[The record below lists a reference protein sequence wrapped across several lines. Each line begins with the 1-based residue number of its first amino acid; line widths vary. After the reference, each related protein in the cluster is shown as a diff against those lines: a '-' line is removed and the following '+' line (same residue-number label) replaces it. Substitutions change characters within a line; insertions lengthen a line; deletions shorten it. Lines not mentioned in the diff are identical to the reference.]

1 LTARVE
7 TPVSSP
13 SGAVV
18 PLRYVVGA
26 LVVLGALAA
35 LPLGGPIVLAIW
47 TATLLEPLTTRW
59 AKRFG
64 GRGRAAGLLTVL
76 VVVVILVPLVVT
88 GVSLAAAAVDLMTKL
103 RGTKQS
109 SDIVGMLVPSEL
121 GPSLEHLNPQRIAA
135 FARRHGAD
143 ALQTAQAALGALTAG
158 VIGLVIYVFGVF
170 ECIANGPRAVAWL
183 RQRSLV
189 PRSAFGRLSD
199 AFVETGRGLFVG
211 IGGTALLQTI
221 VATIGYV
228 VAGVPQPLLLGFVTL
243 LASLIPSVGTGLVW
257 APVTALLLASGRT
270 SAGLVLLLFGCA
282 ASLIDNFARP
292 WLSRY
297 GQLRLPS
304 YVIFVAMLGGIVVF
318 GSFGLVLG
326 PLFVRLGVEALD
338 IWRDRRSARAG

>member
-1 LTARVE
+1 
-7 TPVSSP
+7 
-13 SGAVV
+13 V

-47 TATLLEPLTTRW
+47 TATLLEPISARW

-64 GRGRAAGLLTVL
+64 GRGRAAGVLTAL
-76 VVVVILVPLVVT
+76 VVVVILIPLVIT
-88 GVSLAAAAVDLMTKL
+88 GVSLAAAAVDLTTKL

-109 SDIVGMLVPSEL
+109 SDIMKMLVPSDL

-143 ALQTAQAALGALTAG
+143 ALHTAQVAFGALTAA
-158 VIGLVIYVFGVF
+158 VIALVIYVFGVF
-170 ECIANGPRAVAWL
+170 ECIANGPRAVVWL

-189 PRSAFGRLSD
+189 PRSAFARLSD

-257 APVTALLLASGRT
+257 APVTALLFATGRT
-270 SAGLVLLLFGCA
+270 SAGIVLLLFGCA

-297 GQLRLPS
+297 GQLRLPT

-318 GSFGLVLG
+318 GGFGLLLG
-326 PLFVRLGVEALD
+326 PLFVRLAVEALD
-338 IWRDRRSARAG
+338 IWRERRGARAA